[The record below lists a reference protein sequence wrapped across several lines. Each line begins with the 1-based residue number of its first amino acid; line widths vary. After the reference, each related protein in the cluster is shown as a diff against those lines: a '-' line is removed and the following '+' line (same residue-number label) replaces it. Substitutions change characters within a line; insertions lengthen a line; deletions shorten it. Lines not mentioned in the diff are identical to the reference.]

1 MMVVLEGLPNRL
13 RPLPHWVSYAAA
25 ASLLVP
31 LLGVQLSRAHAG
43 WKRTESIAVFA
54 FAIYAGFLNIFAL
67 VQLIRSMLYHTRELE
82 PIQLLASGVAVWAVN
97 VFTFTFL
104 YWELDDGGPER
115 CLAGARRPD
124 FVFAQSNA
132 PRGVAPDWRP
142 VFVDY
147 LFLGFTTATA
157 FSPTDTLPVTA
168 RAKIL
173 MMIQSSVS
181 LIAIAIVAARAINI
195 LR

>member
-1 MMVVLEGLPNRL
+1 MTRSAALESRWAPIVSVLVMMVVLEGLPNRL
-13 RPLPHWVSYAAA
+13 QPLPHWVSYAAA

-31 LLGVQLSRAHAG
+31 LLGVQLSRAHAV

-67 VQLIRSMLYHTRELE
+67 VQLLRSMLYHTRELD

-104 YWELDDGGPER
+104 YWELDDRGPER
-115 CLAGARRPD
+115 RLEGARRPD

-132 PRGVAPDWRP
+132 PRGVAPDRRP
-142 VFVDY
+142 
-147 LFLGFTTATA
+147 
-157 FSPTDTLPVTA
+157 A